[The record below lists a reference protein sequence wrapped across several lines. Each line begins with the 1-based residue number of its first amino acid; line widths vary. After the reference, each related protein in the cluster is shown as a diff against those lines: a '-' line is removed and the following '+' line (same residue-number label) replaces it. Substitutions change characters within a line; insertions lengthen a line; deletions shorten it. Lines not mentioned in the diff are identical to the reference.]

1 MILCYVDEIE
11 KIAREGIEE
20 SDSRSKYNIAQNQ
33 SFVQKGIGVK
43 YKTIVIWSYLSILA
57 IPLIK
62 PFWANCFN
70 NKLYYFLIKSS

>member
-20 SDSRSKYNIAQNQ
+20 SDSRSKNNIAQNQ

-43 YKTIVIWSYLSILA
+43 YKTMQNGPPVKISI
-57 IPLIK
+57 
-62 PFWANCFN
+62 
-70 NKLYYFLIKSS
+70 FL